1 MKNNTYKIAL
11 FGVLSAVALTLSYL
25 EGLIPTVAFMP
36 PGAKMGFSNIAT
48 MFAASSM
55 GIVSAL
61 AITFIKAL
69 FAGITRGVTAFFMSL
84 CGGILSTVTM
94 YLLFKL
100 SKKTGYMAIGIIC
113 ALVHNFGQ
121 LIVAIIT
128 AGNLS
133 VLVLHGQCGQRG
145 DLVRQRAALQAGRGG
160 LLGGIVHG
168 LYVAQ
173 QFAVHLVFHKHKDL
187 GVNALAAHP
196 LDLLL

>member
-55 GIVSAL
+55 GLVSAL

-94 YLLFKL
+94 YLLFKF

-133 VLVLHGQCGQRG
+133 VLGYAPVLLISGAVTGAVTG
-145 DLVRQRAALQAGRGG
+145 TVLRAVMPSLERVTKTITRKGG
-160 LLGGIVHG
+160 
-168 LYVAQ
+168 
-173 QFAVHLVFHKHKDL
+173 K
-187 GVNALAAHP
+187 
-196 LDLLL
+196 

>member
-94 YLLFKL
+94 YLFFKL

-133 VLVLHGQCGQRG
+133 VLGYAPVLLISGTVTGAVTG
-145 DLVRQRAALQAGRGG
+145 TVLRAVMPALERVTETITRKGG
-160 LLGGIVHG
+160 
-168 LYVAQ
+168 
-173 QFAVHLVFHKHKDL
+173 K
-187 GVNALAAHP
+187 
-196 LDLLL
+196 

>member
-11 FGVLSAVALTLSYL
+11 FGVLSGVALTLSYL

-55 GIVSAL
+55 GLVSAL

-133 VLVLHGQCGQRG
+133 VLGYAPVLLISGTVTGAVTG
-145 DLVRQRAALQAGRGG
+145 TVLRAVMPALERVTETITRKGG
-160 LLGGIVHG
+160 
-168 LYVAQ
+168 
-173 QFAVHLVFHKHKDL
+173 K
-187 GVNALAAHP
+187 
-196 LDLLL
+196 

>member
-133 VLVLHGQCGQRG
+133 VLGYAPVLLISGTVTGAVTG
-145 DLVRQRAALQAGRGG
+145 TVLRAVMPALEKVTDTITRKGG
-160 LLGGIVHG
+160 
-168 LYVAQ
+168 
-173 QFAVHLVFHKHKDL
+173 K
-187 GVNALAAHP
+187 
-196 LDLLL
+196 

>member
-11 FGVLSAVALTLSYL
+11 FGVLSAVALTLSYI

-94 YLLFKL
+94 YLLFKF

-113 ALVHNFGQ
+113 ALVHNSGQ

-133 VLVLHGQCGQRG
+133 VLGYAPVLLISGTVTGAVTG
-145 DLVRQRAALQAGRGG
+145 TVLRAVMPALERVTETITRKGG
-160 LLGGIVHG
+160 
-168 LYVAQ
+168 
-173 QFAVHLVFHKHKDL
+173 K
-187 GVNALAAHP
+187 
-196 LDLLL
+196 

>member
-133 VLVLHGQCGQRG
+133 VLGYAPVLLISGTVTGAVTG
-145 DLVRQRAALQAGRGG
+145 TVLRAVMPALEKVTETITRKGG
-160 LLGGIVHG
+160 
-168 LYVAQ
+168 
-173 QFAVHLVFHKHKDL
+173 K
-187 GVNALAAHP
+187 
-196 LDLLL
+196 

>member
-25 EGLIPTVAFMP
+25 EGLIPTIAFMP

-133 VLVLHGQCGQRG
+133 VLGYAPVLLISGTVTGAVTG
-145 DLVRQRAALQAGRGG
+145 TVLRAVMPALERVTETITRKGG
-160 LLGGIVHG
+160 
-168 LYVAQ
+168 
-173 QFAVHLVFHKHKDL
+173 K
-187 GVNALAAHP
+187 
-196 LDLLL
+196 

>member
-25 EGLIPTVAFMP
+25 EGLIPTMAFMP

-94 YLLFKL
+94 YLLFKF

-133 VLVLHGQCGQRG
+133 VLGYAPVLLISGTVTGAVTG
-145 DLVRQRAALQAGRGG
+145 TVLRAVMPSLERVTETITRKGG
-160 LLGGIVHG
+160 
-168 LYVAQ
+168 
-173 QFAVHLVFHKHKDL
+173 K
-187 GVNALAAHP
+187 
-196 LDLLL
+196 

>member
-94 YLLFKL
+94 YLLFKR

-133 VLVLHGQCGQRG
+133 VLGYAPVLLISGTVTGAVTG
-145 DLVRQRAALQAGRGG
+145 TVLRAVMPALERVTETITRKGG
-160 LLGGIVHG
+160 
-168 LYVAQ
+168 
-173 QFAVHLVFHKHKDL
+173 K
-187 GVNALAAHP
+187 
-196 LDLLL
+196 

>member
-94 YLLFKL
+94 YLLFKF

-113 ALVHNFGQ
+113 ALVHNSGQ

-133 VLVLHGQCGQRG
+133 VLGYAPVLLISGTVTGAVTG
-145 DLVRQRAALQAGRGG
+145 TVLRAVMPALERVTETITRKGG
-160 LLGGIVHG
+160 
-168 LYVAQ
+168 
-173 QFAVHLVFHKHKDL
+173 K
-187 GVNALAAHP
+187 
-196 LDLLL
+196 

>member
-121 LIVAIIT
+121 MIVAIIT

-133 VLVLHGQCGQRG
+133 VLGYAPVLLISGTVTGAVTG
-145 DLVRQRAALQAGRGG
+145 TVLRAVMPALERVTETITRKGG
-160 LLGGIVHG
+160 
-168 LYVAQ
+168 
-173 QFAVHLVFHKHKDL
+173 K
-187 GVNALAAHP
+187 
-196 LDLLL
+196 

>member
-55 GIVSAL
+55 GLVSAL

-69 FAGITRGVTAFFMSL
+69 FAGITRGVTAFFMSF

-133 VLVLHGQCGQRG
+133 VLGYAPVLLISGTVTGAVTG
-145 DLVRQRAALQAGRGG
+145 TVLRAVMPSLERVTETITRKGG
-160 LLGGIVHG
+160 
-168 LYVAQ
+168 
-173 QFAVHLVFHKHKDL
+173 K
-187 GVNALAAHP
+187 
-196 LDLLL
+196 

>member
-55 GIVSAL
+55 GLVSAL

-84 CGGILSTVTM
+84 CGGLLSTVTM

-133 VLVLHGQCGQRG
+133 VLGYAPVLLISGTVTGAVTG
-145 DLVRQRAALQAGRGG
+145 TVLRAVMPALERVTETITRKGG
-160 LLGGIVHG
+160 
-168 LYVAQ
+168 
-173 QFAVHLVFHKHKDL
+173 K
-187 GVNALAAHP
+187 
-196 LDLLL
+196 

>member
-84 CGGILSTVTM
+84 CGGILSAVTM

-133 VLVLHGQCGQRG
+133 VLGYAPVLLISGTVTGAVTG
-145 DLVRQRAALQAGRGG
+145 TVLRAVMPALKRVTETITRKGG
-160 LLGGIVHG
+160 
-168 LYVAQ
+168 
-173 QFAVHLVFHKHKDL
+173 K
-187 GVNALAAHP
+187 
-196 LDLLL
+196 

>member
-113 ALVHNFGQ
+113 AIVHNFGQ

-133 VLVLHGQCGQRG
+133 VLGYAPVLLISGTVTGAVTGTVLRAVMPALKRG
-145 DLVRQRAALQAGRGG
+145 TETITRKGG
-160 LLGGIVHG
+160 
-168 LYVAQ
+168 
-173 QFAVHLVFHKHKDL
+173 K
-187 GVNALAAHP
+187 
-196 LDLLL
+196 

>member
-61 AITFIKAL
+61 VITFIKAL

-84 CGGILSTVTM
+84 CGGTLSTVTM

-133 VLVLHGQCGQRG
+133 VLGYAPVLLISGTVTGAVTG
-145 DLVRQRAALQAGRGG
+145 TVLRAVMPALEKVTKTITRKGG
-160 LLGGIVHG
+160 
-168 LYVAQ
+168 
-173 QFAVHLVFHKHKDL
+173 K
-187 GVNALAAHP
+187 
-196 LDLLL
+196 

>member
-69 FAGITRGVTAFFMSL
+69 FAGITRGETAFFMSL

-133 VLVLHGQCGQRG
+133 VLGYAPVLLISGTVTGAVTG
-145 DLVRQRAALQAGRGG
+145 TVLRAVMPALERVTETITRKGG
-160 LLGGIVHG
+160 
-168 LYVAQ
+168 
-173 QFAVHLVFHKHKDL
+173 K
-187 GVNALAAHP
+187 
-196 LDLLL
+196 

>member
-69 FAGITRGVTAFFMSL
+69 FAGITRGITAFFMSL

-133 VLVLHGQCGQRG
+133 VLGYAPVLLISGTVTGAVTG
-145 DLVRQRAALQAGRGG
+145 TVLRAVMPALERVTETITRKGG
-160 LLGGIVHG
+160 
-168 LYVAQ
+168 
-173 QFAVHLVFHKHKDL
+173 K
-187 GVNALAAHP
+187 
-196 LDLLL
+196 

>member
-133 VLVLHGQCGQRG
+133 VLGYAPVLLISGTVTGAVTG
-145 DLVRQRAALQAGRGG
+145 TVLRAVMPALERITETITRKGG
-160 LLGGIVHG
+160 
-168 LYVAQ
+168 
-173 QFAVHLVFHKHKDL
+173 K
-187 GVNALAAHP
+187 
-196 LDLLL
+196 

>member
-133 VLVLHGQCGQRG
+133 VLGYASVLLISGTVTGAVTG
-145 DLVRQRAALQAGRGG
+145 TVLRAVMPALERVTETITRKGG
-160 LLGGIVHG
+160 
-168 LYVAQ
+168 
-173 QFAVHLVFHKHKDL
+173 K
-187 GVNALAAHP
+187 
-196 LDLLL
+196 

>member
-69 FAGITRGVTAFFMSL
+69 FAGITRGGTAFFMSL

-133 VLVLHGQCGQRG
+133 VLGYAPVLLISGTVTGAVTG
-145 DLVRQRAALQAGRGG
+145 TVLRAVMPALERVTETITRKGG
-160 LLGGIVHG
+160 
-168 LYVAQ
+168 
-173 QFAVHLVFHKHKDL
+173 K
-187 GVNALAAHP
+187 
-196 LDLLL
+196 

>member
-133 VLVLHGQCGQRG
+133 VLGYAPVLLISGTVTGAVTG
-145 DLVRQRAALQAGRGG
+145 TVLRAVMPALERVTETIARKGG
-160 LLGGIVHG
+160 
-168 LYVAQ
+168 
-173 QFAVHLVFHKHKDL
+173 K
-187 GVNALAAHP
+187 
-196 LDLLL
+196 

>member
-36 PGAKMGFSNIAT
+36 LGAKMGFSNIAT

-94 YLLFKL
+94 YLLFKF

-133 VLVLHGQCGQRG
+133 VLGYAPVLLISGTVTGAVTG
-145 DLVRQRAALQAGRGG
+145 TVLRAVMPALERVTETITRKGG
-160 LLGGIVHG
+160 
-168 LYVAQ
+168 
-173 QFAVHLVFHKHKDL
+173 K
-187 GVNALAAHP
+187 
-196 LDLLL
+196 

>member
-55 GIVSAL
+55 GLVSAL

-100 SKKTGYMAIGIIC
+100 SKKTGYMSIGIIC

-133 VLVLHGQCGQRG
+133 VLGYAPVLLISGTVTGAVTG
-145 DLVRQRAALQAGRGG
+145 TVLRAVMPALERVTETITRKGG
-160 LLGGIVHG
+160 
-168 LYVAQ
+168 
-173 QFAVHLVFHKHKDL
+173 K
-187 GVNALAAHP
+187 
-196 LDLLL
+196 

>member
-25 EGLIPTVAFMP
+25 EGLIPTMAFMP

-55 GIVSAL
+55 GILSAL

-133 VLVLHGQCGQRG
+133 VLGYAPVLLISGTVTGAVTG
-145 DLVRQRAALQAGRGG
+145 TVLRAVMPALERVTETITRKGG
-160 LLGGIVHG
+160 
-168 LYVAQ
+168 
-173 QFAVHLVFHKHKDL
+173 K
-187 GVNALAAHP
+187 
-196 LDLLL
+196 

>member
-84 CGGILSTVTM
+84 CGGTLSTVTM

-133 VLVLHGQCGQRG
+133 VLGYAPVLLISGTVTGAVTG
-145 DLVRQRAALQAGRGG
+145 TVLRAVMPALEKVTKTITRKGG
-160 LLGGIVHG
+160 
-168 LYVAQ
+168 
-173 QFAVHLVFHKHKDL
+173 K
-187 GVNALAAHP
+187 
-196 LDLLL
+196 

>member
-133 VLVLHGQCGQRG
+133 VLGYAPVLLISGTVTGAVTG
-145 DLVRQRAALQAGRGG
+145 TVLRAVMPALERVTKTITRKGG
-160 LLGGIVHG
+160 
-168 LYVAQ
+168 
-173 QFAVHLVFHKHKDL
+173 K
-187 GVNALAAHP
+187 
-196 LDLLL
+196 

>member
-69 FAGITRGVTAFFMSL
+69 FAGITRGATAFFMSL

-133 VLVLHGQCGQRG
+133 VLGYAPVLLISGTVTGAVTG
-145 DLVRQRAALQAGRGG
+145 TVLRAVMPALERVTETITRKGG
-160 LLGGIVHG
+160 
-168 LYVAQ
+168 
-173 QFAVHLVFHKHKDL
+173 K
-187 GVNALAAHP
+187 
-196 LDLLL
+196 

>member
-133 VLVLHGQCGQRG
+133 VLGYAPVLLISGTVTGAVTGTVLR
-145 DLVRQRAALQAGRGG
+145 VVMPALKRVTETITRKGG
-160 LLGGIVHG
+160 
-168 LYVAQ
+168 
-173 QFAVHLVFHKHKDL
+173 K
-187 GVNALAAHP
+187 
-196 LDLLL
+196 

>member
-133 VLVLHGQCGQRG
+133 VLGYAKVISLNSIES
-145 DLVRQRAALQAGRGG
+145 LKVSAGTYSSVG
-160 LLGGIVHG
+160 L
-168 LYVAQ
+168 
-173 QFAVHLVFHKHKDL
+173 
-187 GVNALAAHP
+187 
-196 LDLLL
+196 

>member
-55 GIVSAL
+55 GIMSAL

-128 AGNLS
+128 SGNLS
-133 VLVLHGQCGQRG
+133 VLGYAPVLLISGTVTGAVTG
-145 DLVRQRAALQAGRGG
+145 TVLRAVMPALERVTETITRKGG
-160 LLGGIVHG
+160 
-168 LYVAQ
+168 
-173 QFAVHLVFHKHKDL
+173 K
-187 GVNALAAHP
+187 
-196 LDLLL
+196 

>member
-1 MKNNTYKIAL
+1 MKNDTYKIAL

-69 FAGITRGVTAFFMSL
+69 FTGITRGVTAFFMSL

-133 VLVLHGQCGQRG
+133 VLGYAPVLLISGTVTGAVTG
-145 DLVRQRAALQAGRGG
+145 TVLRAVMPALERVTETITRKGG
-160 LLGGIVHG
+160 
-168 LYVAQ
+168 
-173 QFAVHLVFHKHKDL
+173 K
-187 GVNALAAHP
+187 
-196 LDLLL
+196 

>member
-1 MKNNTYKIAL
+1 MKNNTYKIEL

-84 CGGILSTVTM
+84 CGGILSTDTM

-133 VLVLHGQCGQRG
+133 VLGYAPVLLISGTVTGAVTG
-145 DLVRQRAALQAGRGG
+145 TVLRAVMPALERVTETITRKGG
-160 LLGGIVHG
+160 
-168 LYVAQ
+168 
-173 QFAVHLVFHKHKDL
+173 K
-187 GVNALAAHP
+187 
-196 LDLLL
+196 

>member
-55 GIVSAL
+55 GLVSAL

-69 FAGITRGVTAFFMSL
+69 FAGITRGVTASFMSL

-133 VLVLHGQCGQRG
+133 VLGYAPVLLISGTVTGAVTG
-145 DLVRQRAALQAGRGG
+145 TVLRAVMPSLERVTETITRKGG
-160 LLGGIVHG
+160 
-168 LYVAQ
+168 
-173 QFAVHLVFHKHKDL
+173 K
-187 GVNALAAHP
+187 
-196 LDLLL
+196 

>member
-1 MKNNTYKIAL
+1 
-11 FGVLSAVALTLSYL
+11 
-25 EGLIPTVAFMP
+25 
-36 PGAKMGFSNIAT
+36 MGFSNIAT

-133 VLVLHGQCGQRG
+133 VLGYAPVLLISGTVTGAVTG
-145 DLVRQRAALQAGRGG
+145 TVLRAVMPALERVTETITRKGG
-160 LLGGIVHG
+160 
-168 LYVAQ
+168 
-173 QFAVHLVFHKHKDL
+173 K
-187 GVNALAAHP
+187 
-196 LDLLL
+196 

>member
-94 YLLFKL
+94 YLLFKF

-133 VLVLHGQCGQRG
+133 VLGYAPVLLISGTVTGAVTG
-145 DLVRQRAALQAGRGG
+145 TVLRAVMPSLERVTKTITRKGG
-160 LLGGIVHG
+160 
-168 LYVAQ
+168 
-173 QFAVHLVFHKHKDL
+173 K
-187 GVNALAAHP
+187 
-196 LDLLL
+196 

>member
-100 SKKTGYMAIGIIC
+100 SKKIGYMAIGIIC

-133 VLVLHGQCGQRG
+133 VLGYAPVLLISGTVTGAVTG
-145 DLVRQRAALQAGRGG
+145 TVLRAVMPALERVTETITRKGG
-160 LLGGIVHG
+160 
-168 LYVAQ
+168 
-173 QFAVHLVFHKHKDL
+173 K
-187 GVNALAAHP
+187 
-196 LDLLL
+196 

>member
-69 FAGITRGVTAFFMSL
+69 FAVITRGVTAFFMSL

-133 VLVLHGQCGQRG
+133 VLGYAPVLLISGTVTGAVTG
-145 DLVRQRAALQAGRGG
+145 TVLRAVMPAFERVTETITRKGENKCTLKSLNPSKKYGAE
-160 LLGGIVHG
+160 
-168 LYVAQ
+168 
-173 QFAVHLVFHKHKDL
+173 
-187 GVNALAAHP
+187 
-196 LDLLL
+196 

>member
-84 CGGILSTVTM
+84 CGGIFSTVTM

-133 VLVLHGQCGQRG
+133 VLGYAPVLLISGTVTGAVTG
-145 DLVRQRAALQAGRGG
+145 TVLRAVMPALERVTETITRKGG
-160 LLGGIVHG
+160 
-168 LYVAQ
+168 
-173 QFAVHLVFHKHKDL
+173 K
-187 GVNALAAHP
+187 
-196 LDLLL
+196 